1 MNPPQAPAPGAGMH
15 ERHERALDAQVHA
28 LRQEPD
34 VVAALLQGSVAR
46 GDAHPGSDLDLL
58 VVLAGDGAPTFRHAL
73 IEGVRVEQHRAS
85 VPALTARLDRRPGLA
100 HGIVEAHCL
109 FDRAGVVTALRDHA
123 KGALASYVPDPG
135 ERARLAYWLRTA
147 AEKVEAA
154 HEGGDWFRAALV
166 ATTTAWPLIEALW
179 AVNSS
184 PAPPVGSVPMHLAR
198 LPRQPA
204 GCRDT
209 FGRLLLGDAPERAAA
224 FVELARWAA
233 AALDAAPED
242 GPDDTPRESH
252 GMLPE

>member
-1 MNPPQAPAPGAGMH
+1 MH
-15 ERHERALDAQVHA
+15 ERHARALDAQVHA
-28 LRQEPD
+28 LRREPD

-58 VVLAGDGAPTFRHAL
+58 VVLADDGPPAFRHAL
-73 IEGVRVEQHRAS
+73 VEGVRVEQHRAS
-85 VPALTARLDRRPGLA
+85 MPALTARLKRRPGLA
-100 HGIVEAHCL
+100 HGIVEARCL
-109 FDRAGVVTALRDHA
+109 FDRAGVVDALRDHA
-123 KGALASYVPDPG
+123 TSVLASHVPDPG

-154 HEGGDWFRAALV
+154 REGGDWFRASLV
-166 ATTTAWPLIEALW
+166 ATTTTWPLIEALW
-179 AVNSS
+179 AVNGS
-184 PAPPVGSVPMHLAR
+184 PAPTVGSVPMHLAR

-209 FGRLLLGDAPERAAA
+209 FARLLLGDAPERTAA

-233 AALDAAPED
+233 AALDAAPGD
-242 GPDDTPRESH
+242 GPDGPTRESH